1 MDASAISSIL
11 RPGQRALA
19 AIVFT
24 DVVSFSARMQ
34 DGEERTLK
42 LLERD
47 FAAMRD
53 FCRQHD
59 GAVLKTTGDGLLM
72 YFSSAVQAVACALT
86 IQRHFA
92 DWTKTRP
99 AHEVLS
105 HRVGIHLGDVFVSE
119 QDVMGDGVNV
129 AARLQA
135 EARPGGICISQTVY
149 DVVKNKLELHVTS
162 LGPRELKNMAES
174 VHVYRLLLDAQS
186 LRAAQTAEMAERVS
200 DAVRSVTPGL
210 GSFKSLLLRP
220 AVRLTAIAVL
230 VVLPVAALAW
240 LWHAHALAHRRQAEA
255 EAVRAA
261 IAVVVANPSPNA
273 GRDVE
278 ELNRVLAEDSR
289 PSRLIHGDYLDNF
302 NFAGLVRFLRT
313 RAADGGMP
321 APLPALLKSA
331 EQMAAAKGWMIAE
344 LQGYTQQQ
352 PLRIYELSGT
362 APKELHVFTEMDRRL
377 YFVWGGAVLGREWGD
392 VKPAWVAAVLV
403 GTLRNA
409 RTPPDPQVVNGAL
422 AFARIYGEPEVASA
436 LISRHPRLPPVD

>member
-1 MDASAISSIL
+1 MEASAISSIL

-47 FAAMRD
+47 FATMRE

-92 DWTKTRP
+92 DWTKNRP
-99 AHEVLS
+99 ANEVLS

-119 QDVMGDGVNV
+119 QDVMGDGVNI

-174 VHVYRLLLDAQS
+174 IHVYRLLLDAQS

-200 DAVRSVTPGL
+200 DAMRSVTPGL
-210 GSFKSLLLRP
+210 GKFKTWWLRP
-220 AVRLTAIAVL
+220 AVRLTSV
-230 VVLPVAALAW
+230 VVLIALPIAALAW
-240 LWHAHALAHRRQAEA
+240 LWHAHALASRQSAEA
-255 EAVRAA
+255 DTVRAA
-261 IAVVVANPSPNA
+261 IAAIIANPPANA
-273 GRDVE
+273 NRDVE
-278 ELNRVLAEDSR
+278 ELNRAVAEDSR
-289 PSRLIHGDYLDNF
+289 PARRIRSDFLDSY
-302 NFAGLVRFLRT
+302 NFAALVRFLR
-313 RAADGGMP
+313 APPIEGGP
-321 APLPALLKSA
+321 LKPLPALQKSA

-344 LQGYTQQQ
+344 LQGYTQEQ

-362 APKELHVFTEMDRRL
+362 APKELHVFTEIDRRL
-377 YFVWGGAVLGREWGD
+377 YFVWGGAVLARDWSD

-403 GTLRNA
+403 GTMRNA
-409 RTPPDPQVVNGAL
+409 HTPPDPQVVNGAL
-422 AFARIYGEPEVASA
+422 AFARIYGENEIASA
-436 LISRHPRLPPVD
+436 LISRHPHVPPR